1 MLIGEKVKET
11 STTISY
17 HEENSGSYCV
27 PKWEKIQRK
36 SNKKRKCFFS
46 LP

>member
-1 MLIGEKVKET
+1 MLIGDKVKET

-17 HEENSGSYCV
+17 HEENSGSYCGSGSYCV

-36 SNKKRKCFFS
+36 SNKKR
-46 LP
+46 